1 MGLIEGTPNNEFVSG
16 PTRPEVTRALEILRE
31 ERSFVIHAQRSLQI
45 REGTLIAQINAGERR
60 LMGFDD
66 ARPLHNAFHP
76 TDDYYMPTTAVV
88 SRSSSSASN
97 GAPLRPMPGVYV
109 DTDIVGPRGGVYRFT
124 HRAFHYTPPRPAFF
138 GLHPH
143 AHTHQPLIEYDSSDE
158 SEHVVTTTRPN
169 GF

>member
-31 ERSFVIHAQRSLQI
+31 ERSFVIRAQRSLQI
-45 REGTLIAQINAGERR
+45 REGTLIARINAGEWR

-66 ARPLHNAFHP
+66 ARPLRDAFHP
-76 TDDYYMPTTAVV
+76 ADDYYMPTTALV

-97 GAPLRPMPGVYV
+97 GSLLCPMPGAYV

-124 HRAFHYTPPRPAFF
+124 RRTFHYTPPSPAFF
-138 GLHPH
+138 GLHPC
-143 AHTHQPLIEYDSSDE
+143 AHTRQPLIEYDSSDE